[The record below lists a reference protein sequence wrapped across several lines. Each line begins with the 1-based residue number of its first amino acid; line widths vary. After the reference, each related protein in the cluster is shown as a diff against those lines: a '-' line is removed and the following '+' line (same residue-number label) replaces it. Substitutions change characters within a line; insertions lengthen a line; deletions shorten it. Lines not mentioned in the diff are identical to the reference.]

1 MKSRDLI
8 EAARSMTEMNPRRP
22 TQASLRRAVSTAY
35 YAMFHCLAYATANVL
50 VGRDRSPAWHRMYRA
65 LEHGRAR
72 NACENKRALEGF
84 PPEVRGFADTFAML
98 QRARQRA
105 DYALDEGVYRKSD
118 VLGDIA
124 SAETAISR
132 FEQAD
137 VRHRREFAT
146 QMLFRQRQP

>member
-1 MKSRDLI
+1 M
-8 EAARSMTEMNPRRP
+8 
-22 TQASLRRAVSTAY
+22 
-35 YAMFHCLAYATANVL
+35 
-50 VGRDRSPAWHRMYRA
+50 
-65 LEHGRAR
+65 
-72 NACENKRALEGF
+72 
-84 PPEVRGFADTFAML
+84 RGFADTFAML

-132 FEQAD
+132 FEQVD

>member
-35 YAMFHCLAYATANVL
+35 YAMFHCLAYAAANVL
-50 VGRDRSPAWHRMYRA
+50 VGRDRSPAWHRVYRA

-72 NACENKRALEGF
+72 NACEDKRALSSFHRRCMGS
-84 PPEVRGFADTFAML
+84 PIPSPCCKGRGSV
-98 QRARQRA
+98 A
-105 DYALDEGVYRKSD
+105 DYALDEGIYRKSD

-137 VRHRREFAT
+137 IRHRREFAT

>member
-8 EAARSMTEMNPRRP
+8 EAARSMAEMNPRRP

-35 YAMFHCLAYATANVL
+35 YAMFHCLAYAAANAL
-50 VGRDRSPAWHRMYRA
+50 VGRDRSPAWHRVYRA

-72 NACENKRALEGF
+72 NACENKRALEEF